1 LVTTLECIQENNIKL
16 DCERTNAME
25 NLLRKI
31 EIQQGEGHDYLKKC
45 TNYTYE
51 SRCFDAS
58 HFWLH

>member
-1 LVTTLECIQENNIKL
+1 
-16 DCERTNAME
+16 ME
-25 NLLRKI
+25 NLLRPI

-58 HFWLH
+58 HFWLHWKFEYYSMNKPCSW